1 MSRLTHAIG
10 LWVAI
15 AATTISLAPAA
26 AQVRPDEPVLDPAVE
41 ALHREPALP
50 TTAMPIG
57 DLVSTTGIEPHRI
70 VWHLPDPHEFAAL
83 TEAKIAEW
91 ETDVREGRRLESDIR
106 DARSFQV
113 RLLELL
119 RAVDR
124 PRQVH
129 TSRQDVLHRTL
140 ANSYAIRVQSYTPA
154 VDQTRIVEAEAAFDA
169 TFFATLNSNK
179 QNTPVASALQGSNV
193 EALLMEGGLR
203 QLLPGGMQVQTSL
216 NLQRQSNDFQ
226 FQTINPVYESQF
238 TVEFRQALLR
248 GFGLDYNRTQI
259 LVAKNDKRISDQEFA
274 RQVQTTLLNVETAYW
289 RLYQARRILGVQA
302 RMLATFEQLYRKL
315 EQRREFDAIPVQI
328 NETRAQLESAKAD
341 FIRICNEIRNA
352 EDSLIALINDP
363 ALNLADDVEIIPT
376 DVPLLD
382 PIVLDRLAEAQAALD
397 HRQEIAQAK
406 LRIHSSRILV
416 GAAKNQVMPKLDLLF
431 RYAVDGLGL
440 NAHNAFSEV
449 TKNDYHEY
457 FVGVEFEIPVGNRAR
472 RAAERRA
479 QLQQGQAIAALKSAF
494 EQVLLDVNVRVRE
507 VITQQNLI
515 QPNLQSADASEA
527 RVDSIRVR
535 AETSDFLQ
543 ISNELSAIRS
553 LAVTRNDLLQSVV
566 EYNIAMVELERS
578 KGTLLDYYNVAIP
591 VHEQHMADITP

>member
-1 MSRLTHAIG
+1 MG
-10 LWVAI
+10 I
-15 AATTISLAPAA
+15 AWTPAA
-26 AQVRPDEPVLDPAVE
+26 ARTQSEEPALEPAVE
-41 ALHREPALP
+41 AMSREPALP
-50 TTAMPIG
+50 ATAMPVG
-57 DLVSTTGIEPHRI
+57 DLVSTTGIEPQRI
-70 VWHLPDPHEFAAL
+70 VRHLPDPRDLAAVI
-83 TEAKIAEW
+83 EAQIAQW
-91 ETDVREGRRLESDIR
+91 ETDVREGRRQESDIR
-106 DARSFQV
+106 EERDYQT

-119 RAVDR
+119 RSERR
-124 PRQVH
+124 PRQMEM
-129 TSRQDVLHRTL
+129 SRQAVLHRTL
-140 ANSYAIRVQSYTPA
+140 ANSYAIRVQSYAPA
-154 VDQTRIVEAEAAFDA
+154 IEQTRIVEAEAAFDA
-169 TFFATLNSNK
+169 TFFSTLNSNR
-179 QNTPVASALQGSNV
+179 QNVPVASPLQGTNV
-193 EALLMEGGLR
+193 EALLMESGLR
-203 QLLPGGMQVQTSL
+203 QLLPVGMQVQTSL

-238 TVEFRQALLR
+238 RVEFRQALLR

-259 LVAKNDKRISDQEFA
+259 LLAKNDKRISDQEFA
-274 RQVQTTLLNVETAYW
+274 RQVQTTLLNAETAYW

-352 EDSLIALINDP
+352 EDNLIALVNDP

-382 PIVLDRLAEAQAALD
+382 PIILDRLAEAQAALD

-406 LRIHSSRILV
+406 LRIQSSRILV
-416 GAAKNQVMPKLDLLF
+416 GAAKNQVMPKFDLLF
-431 RYAVDGLGL
+431 RYAVDGLGR

-449 TKNDYHEY
+449 TKNDFHEY

-515 QPNLQSADASEA
+515 QPNLHSADASEA

-535 AETSDFLQ
+535 AETNDYLQ

-553 LAVTRNDLLQSVV
+553 LAVTRNDLLRSVV

-578 KGTLLDYYNVAIP
+578 KGTLLDYYNVVIP
-591 VHEQHMADITP
+591 VHEQPMTEAAP

>member
-1 MSRLTHAIG
+1 MT
-10 LWVAI
+10 I
-15 AATTISLAPAA
+15 ALAPAT
-26 AQVRPDEPVLDPAVE
+26 AQIRSEEPALDPAVE
-41 ALHREPALP
+41 AMGREPSLP
-50 TTAMPIG
+50 TTAMPVG
-57 DLVSTTGIEPHRI
+57 DLVSTTGIEPRRI
-70 VWHLPDPHEFAAL
+70 VWHLPDPEEFADV
-83 TEAKIAEW
+83 TEAMIAQYEADVRDGRRQ
-91 ETDVREGRRLESDIR
+91 ESDVREAR
-106 DARSFQV
+106 DYQV

-124 PRQVH
+124 PRQIQV
-129 TSRQDVLHRTL
+129 SRRDILHRTL

-154 VDQTRIVEAEAAFDA
+154 IDQTRIVEAEAAFDA
-169 TFFATLNSNK
+169 TFFATFNK
-179 QNTPVASALQGSNV
+179 TRQNVPVSTAIEGSNV
-193 EALLMEGGLR
+193 DVVVMESGLR

-226 FQTINPVYESQF
+226 FQTVNPVYESQF
-238 TVEFRQALLR
+238 KVEFRQALLR

-259 LVAKNDKRISDQEFA
+259 LVAKNDMRISDQEFA

-302 RMLATFEQLYRKL
+302 RMLATFELLYRKL
-315 EQRREFDAIPVQI
+315 EQRKEFDAIPVQI
-328 NETRAQLESAKAD
+328 NETRAQLESARAD

-352 EDSLIALINDP
+352 EDNLIALVNDP
-363 ALNLADDVEIIPT
+363 ALDLADDAEIIPT
-376 DVPLLD
+376 DVPMLD

-397 HRQEIAQAK
+397 RRQEIAQAK
-406 LRIHSSRILV
+406 LRIHSARILV

-431 RYAVDGLGL
+431 QYAVDGLGI

-515 QPNLQSADASEA
+515 QPNLHSADASEA
-527 RVDSIRVR
+527 RLDSIRVR
-535 AETSDFLQ
+535 AETNDYLQ

-578 KGTLLDYYNVAIP
+578 KGTLLDYYNVVIP
-591 VHEQHMADITP
+591 VPEQHMADSTP

>member
-1 MSRLTHAIG
+1 MSRIRRALG
-10 LWVAI
+10 VWVVISGMMI
-15 AATTISLAPAA
+15 ALAPAA
-26 AQVRPDEPVLDPAVE
+26 AQMQPEEPVLDPAVE
-41 ALHREPALP
+41 ALSREPALP

-57 DLVSTTGIEPHRI
+57 DLVSTTGFEPQRI
-70 VWHLPDPHEFAAL
+70 VWHLPDPREFAAL

-106 DARSFQV
+106 EARSFQV

-124 PRQVH
+124 PRRIEV
-129 TSRQDVLHRTL
+129 SRQGVLHRTL
-140 ANSYAIRVQSYTPA
+140 ANSYAIRLQSYAPA
-154 VDQTRIVEAEAAFDA
+154 IEQT
-169 TFFATLNSNK
+169 
-179 QNTPVASALQGSNV
+179 QNVPVASALQGSNV
-193 EALLMEGGLR
+193 EALLMESGLR

-216 NLQRQSNDFQ
+216 NLERQSNDFQ
-226 FQTINPVYESQF
+226 FQTVNPVYESQF
-238 TVEFRQALLR
+238 AVEFRQALLR
-248 GFGLDYNRTQI
+248 GFGLDYSRTQI

-302 RMLATFEQLYRKL
+302 RMLATFELLYRKL
-315 EQRREFDAIPVQI
+315 EQRKEFDAIPVQI

-352 EDSLIALINDP
+352 EDNLIALVNDP
-363 ALNLADDVEIIPT
+363 ALNLADDVEIVPT

-382 PIVLDRLAEAQAALD
+382 PIILDRLAEAQAALD
-397 HRQEIAQAK
+397 HRQEIEQAK
-406 LRIHSSRILV
+406 LRIQSSRILV

-440 NAHNAFSEV
+440 SAHNAFSEV

-515 QPNLQSADASEA
+515 HPNLQSADASEA
-527 RVDSIRVR
+527 RLDSIRVR
-535 AETSDFLQ
+535 AETADYLQ
-543 ISNELSAIRS
+543 ISNELSAIRA
-553 LAVTRNDLLQSVV
+553 LAVTRNDLLRSVV

-578 KGTLLDYYNVAIP
+578 KGTLLDYYNVVIP
-591 VHEQHMADITP
+591 VHEQPMANIAP

>member
-1 MSRLTHAIG
+1 MSRIRRALG

-15 AATTISLAPAA
+15 SGMVIALAPAA
-26 AQVRPDEPVLDPAVE
+26 AQMQPEEPVLDPAVE
-41 ALHREPALP
+41 ALSREPALP
-50 TTAMPIG
+50 TTAMPVG
-57 DLVSTTGIEPHRI
+57 DLVSTTGFEPQRI
-70 VWHLPDPHEFAAL
+70 VWHLPDPKEFAAV

-91 ETDVREGRRLESDIR
+91 EADVREGRRQESEIR
-106 DARSFQV
+106 EARNFQV

-124 PRQVH
+124 PRRVEV
-129 TSRQDVLHRTL
+129 TRQAVLHRAL
-140 ANSYAIRVQSYTPA
+140 ANSYAIRVQSYAPA
-154 VDQTRIVEAEAAFDA
+154 IEQTRIVEAEAAFDA
-169 TFFATLNSNK
+169 TFFATLNSNE
-179 QNTPVASALQGSNV
+179 QNVPVASALQGSNV
-193 EALLMEGGLR
+193 EALLMESGLR

-238 TVEFRQALLR
+238 AVEFRQALLR
-248 GFGLDYNRTQI
+248 GFGVDYNRTQI
-259 LVAKNDKRISDQEFA
+259 LVAKNDKRISDHEFA
-274 RQVQTTLLNVETAYW
+274 RQVQTTLLDVETAYW

-302 RMLATFEQLYRKL
+302 RMLATFELLYRKL
-315 EQRREFDAIPVQI
+315 EQRKEFDAIPVQI

-341 FIRICNEIRNA
+341 FIRICNEIRNT
-352 EDSLIALINDP
+352 EDNLIALVNDP
-363 ALNLADDVEIIPT
+363 ALDLADDVEIIPT

-382 PIVLDRLAEAQAALD
+382 PIILDRLAEAQAALD

-431 RYAVDGLGL
+431 QYAVDGLGL
-440 NAHNAFSEV
+440 SAHNAFSEV
-449 TKNDYHEY
+449 TKNDFHEY

-515 QPNLQSADASEA
+515 EPNLHSADASEA

-535 AETSDFLQ
+535 AETNDYLQ

-553 LAVTRNDLLQSVV
+553 LAVTRNDLLRSVV

-578 KGTLLDYYNVAIP
+578 KGTLLDYYNVVIP
-591 VHEQHMADITP
+591 VHDQPMAGIAP